1 MCIES
6 HLHLV
11 FQVNEG
17 MEMAMS
23 YQVFDSSVKLRVAR
37 YGSKATFKSG
47 EGLTLCEMR
56 PKIVARVFTG
66 SRGVYGTSYGAAFM
80 VNVDSREEKLGM

>member
-1 MCIES
+1 MMCIES

-47 EGLTLCEMR
+47 EGLTLCEVR
-56 PKIVARVFTG
+56 PKSLLEYLRVREAFTG
-66 SRGVYGTSYGAAFM
+66 LRM
-80 VNVDSREEKLGM
+80 VQRLW